1 MSVTMEEWQFFPGVV
16 MLSQLI
22 TPILAMLRDIYE
34 ALIND
39 DYGKELLLP

>member
-1 MSVTMEEWQFFPGVV
+1 MEDWEFFPGAV

-22 TPILAMLRDIYE
+22 TPLLAMLRDIYE

-39 DYGKELLLP
+39 DYGNELVLP